1 VLIIAIVAGV
11 WIWGAIPEP
20 TGSASGD
27 GVSGILPPMPPGKTV
42 FRVAT
47 FNMHSG
53 VGGADN
59 IYNIGRTA
67 DAVRNTD
74 LCALQEC
81 RGYFF
86 GPITSQAQLLGEKT
100 NRAWLYAPSERRY
113 WHDEF
118 GNGLLTNVPVE
129 SWVRMPLPIEPA
141 HGGRRDAVIAR
152 VDFGGHPATVLFCHI
167 DRKKDQATQLE
178 LIRRL
183 FQSLKPPC
191 LLLADL
197 NAEASNPHIQAI
209 LALPG
214 VHDCIAEAHAD
225 EKTRNRIDWILAI
238 GFKTVGGGRLQNG
251 ASDHPIYWADVR
263 PEQGPYGEREVRQ
276 PTSIHI
282 ARHADHP
289 SGAE

>member
-1 VLIIAIVAGV
+1 MTVMNQTPRRMRRLLAGLVLCVLVALGFYT
-11 WIWGAIPEP
+11 WGAIPVP
-20 TGSASGD
+20 TGPASGE
-27 GVSGILPPMPPGKTV
+27 GVNGTLPALPPGKTV

-53 VGGADN
+53 VGGDDN
-59 IYNIGRTA
+59 TYNIQRTA
-67 DAVRNTD
+67 DAVRSTD

-81 RGYFF
+81 RGYLT
-86 GPITSQAQLLGEKT
+86 GPVANQAQILGEQT
-100 NRAWLYAPSERRY
+100 NHAWLYEPSERRF

-129 SWVRMPLPIEPA
+129 SWVRMPLPIDPD
-141 HGGRRDAVIAR
+141 HGGRRTVVIAR
-152 VDFGGHPATVLFCHI
+152 VDFGDRPATVLLCHI
-167 DRKKDQATQLE
+167 DRKKDQANQLR

-197 NAEASNPHIQAI
+197 NAEANNPQVQAL

-214 VHDCIAEAHAD
+214 VHDCISESHAD
-225 EKTRNRIDWILAI
+225 DNTHDRIDWILAV

-251 ASDHPIYWADVR
+251 ASDHPIYWADVK
-263 PEQGPYGEREVRQ
+263 PE
-276 PTSIHI
+276 
-282 ARHADHP
+282 
-289 SGAE
+289 